1 MSLDIS
7 FKRDLEQ
14 IKDEHKDNSYASKI
28 QKLKKIAMEIIT
40 LSPKLEKEILD
51 IISSGLYIDKKMELL
66 EKYKKIAEIK
76 EPKIDDIL
84 ERINAQLDVI
94 DSGKRRR

>member
-28 QKLKKIAMEIIT
+28 QKLKKIAKEII
-40 LSPKLEKEILD
+40 LSSPKFEKEIID
-51 IISSGLYIDKKMELL
+51 ILSSGLHIDKKMELL

>member
-1 MSLDIS
+1 M
-7 FKRDLEQ
+7 
-14 IKDEHKDNSYASKI
+14 
-28 QKLKKIAMEIIT
+28 
-40 LSPKLEKEILD
+40 P
-51 IISSGLYIDKKMELL
+51 L

>member
-1 MSLDIS
+1 M
-7 FKRDLEQ
+7 
-14 IKDEHKDNSYASKI
+14 
-28 QKLKKIAMEIIT
+28 KKIAKEIIL
-40 LSPKLEKEILD
+40 LSPKFEKEIID
-51 IISSGLYIDKKMELL
+51 ILSSGLHIDKKMELL

-94 DSGKRRR
+94 DTGKRRR